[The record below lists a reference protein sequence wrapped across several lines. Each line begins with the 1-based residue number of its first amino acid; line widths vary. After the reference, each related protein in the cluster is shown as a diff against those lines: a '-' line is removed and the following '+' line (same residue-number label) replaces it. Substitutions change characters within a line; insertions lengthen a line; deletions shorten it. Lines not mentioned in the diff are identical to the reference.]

1 INFGAKRERYPAES
15 LPRSLSVKTEA
26 GKVVLYQLS
35 YFRMINFG
43 AKRERHPVESLPRS
57 LSVKTEAG
65 KVVLYQLSYFRV
77 INLVQNGNAI
87 PR

>member
-1 INFGAKRERYPAES
+1 
-15 LPRSLSVKTEA
+15 

-65 KVVLYQLSYFRV
+65 KVVLYQLSYFRI
-77 INLVQNGNAI
+77 INFGAKRERHSALAAAKIIIFLKN
-87 PR
+87 

>member
-1 INFGAKRERYPAES
+1 MINFGAKRERYPAES

-43 AKRERHPVESLPRS
+43 AKRERYPALAAAKIIIF
-57 LSVKTEAG
+57 LK
-65 KVVLYQLSYFRV
+65 
-77 INLVQNGNAI
+77 N
-87 PR
+87 